1 MSGADQISPLPSVAL
16 LNNER
21 VTEGELKVFRENG
34 GELFAN
40 INEVQTHKHRE
51 GGGGEGSNS
60 SKGLESG
67 VALGDVGGGSGGG
80 EMTMSEVSD
89 FSREE
94 RTVSEVSDFS
104 PSILPPQLTSSQSF
118 MQPSTSSAPPYMCNP
133 PPAYPQ
139 TTPPQLFCPPT
150 PRPLRISTCTFLRL
164 VF

>member
-1 MSGADQISPLPSVAL
+1 M
-16 LNNER
+16 
-21 VTEGELKVFRENG
+21 
-34 GELFAN
+34 
-40 INEVQTHKHRE
+40 
-51 GGGGEGSNS
+51 
-60 SKGLESG
+60 
-67 VALGDVGGGSGGG
+67 ALGDVGGGSGGG

-164 VF
+164 VFFIGVFLFAFFELFDIFYFIYIFLSFLIKFFCYFMFQQRAIRIVQYPNTITDYICGCV